1 MATDSLKKQLA
12 LPLTATIIIGSFI
25 ALVAFGARSSFGI
38 FTLPITEDLGFS
50 RQTYGMAMAI
60 QNLAWGI
67 AQPFAGGFA
76 DKYGTGRVLVVGALI
91 YAAGMIAMA
100 MASSVGVFYLGAGI
114 LVGIGVAATSFGI
127 IMAAFGRLVPPEK
140 RSLIFGV
147 ATAASSMG
155 QFVFA
160 PLGQAFISS
169 FGWNMALI
177 YIAALVL
184 LIIPLAVALRGKTLK
199 TNDEVILPAKKA
211 LAMAWENSSFRLLTI
226 GFFVC
231 GFYLA
236 FVTIHLPP
244 YLVQNGLSAT
254 QGSWAIA
261 IIGLFNVLGSLLAG
275 YLGGKFPKQ
284 ILLAA
289 IYLIRV
295 VATLAFLVVPVT
307 LVSTYVFAAVLGLV
321 WLATIPLTAGLVS
334 QFFGPRYLGMLYGT
348 VFLSHQLGSFFGVW
362 LGGLVFDLTGSYNL
376 LWILAATLSLIS
388 AALHIPIKER
398 RVTAFFAARA
408 G

>member
-1 MATDSLKKQLA
+1 MTSQSTRLA
-12 LPLTATIIIGSFI
+12 IPLTLVIILGSLI
-25 ALVAFGARSSFGI
+25 ALITFGARSSFGV

-50 RQTYGMAMAI
+50 RATYGMAMAI
-60 QNLAWGI
+60 QNLAWGL

-76 DKYGTGRVLVVGALI
+76 DKYGTGRVLVVGAII
-91 YAAGMIAMA
+91 YAGGLVLMTIV
-100 MASSVGVFYLGAGI
+100 SSVGIFYLAAGI
-114 LVGIGVAATSFGI
+114 LVGIGISATSFGI
-127 IMAAFGRLVPPEK
+127 VMAAFGRMVPPEK
-140 RSLIFGV
+140 RSFIFGV
-147 ATAASSMG
+147 ATAAASFG
-155 QFVFA
+155 QFAFA

-177 YIAALVL
+177 YISLLVL
-184 LIIPLAVALRGKTLK
+184 LIIPLAVALRGKTQK
-199 TNDEVILPAKKA
+199 TDDEIIIPAKKA
-211 LAMAWENSSFRLLTI
+211 LIMAWGNSSFRLLTI

-261 IIGLFNVLGSLLAG
+261 IIGLFNVLGSLLSG

-295 VATLAFLVVPVT
+295 VATLAFLIVPIS
-307 LVSTYVFAAVLGLV
+307 LISTYIFAAVLGLV
-321 WLATIPLTAGLVS
+321 WLATVPLTAGLVN

-376 LWILAATLSLIS
+376 IWYLAALLSLIS
-388 AALHIPIKER
+388 ALVHVPIKESR
-398 RVTAFFAARA
+398 DSSFFPARPA
-408 G
+408 IA

>member
-1 MATDSLKKQLA
+1 MATERSNKQLA
-12 LPLTATIIIGSFI
+12 LPLAATIIIGSII
-25 ALVAFGARSSFGI
+25 ALIAFGARSSFGI

-76 DKYGTGRVLVVGALI
+76 DKYGTGRVMAFGALI
-91 YAAGMIAMA
+91 YAGGMVAMA
-100 MASSVGVFYLGAGI
+100 LASSVGIFYLGAGV

-147 ATAASSMG
+147 ATAASSLG

-184 LIIPLAVALRGKTLK
+184 LIIPMAVALRGKTLK
-199 TNDEVILPAKKA
+199 TDDEVIFPAKKA
-211 LAMAWENSSFRLLTI
+211 LTMAWENSSFRLLTI

-236 FVTIHLPP
+236 FITIHLPP
-244 YLVQNGLSAT
+244 YLVQNGLSAA

-284 ILLAA
+284 VLLAA

-295 VATLAFLVVPVT
+295 VATLGFLIVPVT
-307 LVSTYVFAAVLGLV
+307 LASTYIFAAVLGLV

-376 LWILAATLSLIS
+376 LWILAAALSLIS

-398 RVTAFFAARA
+398 RVSAFFAPAT
-408 G
+408 

>member
-1 MATDSLKKQLA
+1 MATDSLNKQLA
-12 LPLTATIIIGSFI
+12 LPLIATIIIGSII

-38 FTLPITEDLGFS
+38 FTLPVTEDLGFS

-76 DKYGTGRVLVVGALI
+76 DKYGTARVLVVGALI
-91 YAAGMIAMA
+91 YAGGMIAMA
-100 MASSVGVFYLGAGI
+100 MASSVGIFYLGAGI

-140 RSLIFGV
+140 RTLIFGV
-147 ATAASSMG
+147 ATAASSLG

-184 LIIPLAVALRGKTLK
+184 LIIPLAVALRGKTIK
-199 TNDEVILPAKKA
+199 TDDEIVFPAKKA
-211 LAMAWENSSFRLLTI
+211 LAMAWENPSFRLLTI

-244 YLVQNGLSAT
+244 YLVQNGLSAA

-295 VATLAFLVVPVT
+295 VATLAFLFVPVS

-362 LGGLVFDLTGSYNL
+362 LGGLIFDLTGSYNL

-388 AALHIPIKER
+388 AVLHIPIKER
-398 RVTAFFAARA
+398 RVGAFFAPAT
-408 G
+408 

>member
-1 MATDSLKKQLA
+1 VTSQSTRLA
-12 LPLTATIIIGSFI
+12 IPLTLVIILGSLI
-25 ALVAFGARSSFGI
+25 ALITFGARSSFGV

-50 RQTYGMAMAI
+50 RATYGMAMAI
-60 QNLAWGI
+60 QNLAWGL

-76 DKYGTGRVLVVGALI
+76 DKYGTGRVLVVGAII
-91 YAAGMIAMA
+91 YAGGLVLMTIV
-100 MASSVGVFYLGAGI
+100 SSVGIFYLAAGI
-114 LVGIGVAATSFGI
+114 LVGIGISATSFGI
-127 IMAAFGRLVPPEK
+127 VMAAFGRMVPPEK
-140 RSLIFGV
+140 RSFIFGV
-147 ATAASSMG
+147 ATAAASFG
-155 QFVFA
+155 QFAFA

-177 YIAALVL
+177 YISLLVL
-184 LIIPLAVALRGKTLK
+184 LIIPLAVALRGKTQK
-199 TNDEVILPAKKA
+199 TDDEIIIPAKKA
-211 LAMAWENSSFRLLTI
+211 LIMAWGNSSFRLLTI

-261 IIGLFNVLGSLLAG
+261 IIGLFNVLGSLLSG

-295 VATLAFLVVPVT
+295 VATLAFLIVPIS
-307 LVSTYVFAAVLGLV
+307 LISTYIFAAVLGLV
-321 WLATIPLTAGLVS
+321 WLATVPLTAGLVN

-376 LWILAATLSLIS
+376 IWYLAALLSLIS
-388 AALHIPIKER
+388 ALVHVPIKESR
-398 RVTAFFAARA
+398 DSSFFPARPA
-408 G
+408 IA

>member
-1 MATDSLKKQLA
+1 MATDSLNKQFV
-12 LPLTATIIIGSFI
+12 LPLVATIIIGSII

-91 YAAGMIAMA
+91 YAGGMIAMA
-100 MASSVGVFYLGAGI
+100 MASSVGIFYLGAGL

-140 RSLIFGV
+140 RTLIFGV

-184 LIIPLAVALRGKTLK
+184 LIIPLAVALRGKTIK
-199 TNDEVILPAKKA
+199 TKDEIVFPAKKA
-211 LAMAWENSSFRLLTI
+211 LTMAWENPSFRLLTI

-236 FVTIHLPP
+236 FITIHLPP
-244 YLVQNGLSAT
+244 YLVQNGLSAEA
-254 QGSWAIA
+254 GSWAIA

-295 VATLAFLVVPVT
+295 VATLAFLIIPVT
-307 LVSTYVFAAVLGLV
+307 LVSTYIFAAVLGLV

-376 LWILAATLSLIS
+376 LWILAAALSLIS

-398 RVTAFFAARA
+398 RVSAFFAPAT
-408 G
+408 